1 MTRINII
8 ILVKVV
14 NKTFKIYDVFSFSL
28 KKKKTPSLTPETF
41 ISTGSHGLTAFTDKN
56 YMFFIAQKIYRI
68 NKTEKL
74 DHVYKV
80 FSDIFIKR
88 VRLIR

>member
-28 KKKKTPSLTPETF
+28 KKKKDTLVNAGDFHFNWFPRT
-41 ISTGSHGLTAFTDKN
+41 HG
-56 YMFFIAQKIYRI
+56 
-68 NKTEKL
+68 
-74 DHVYKV
+74 VY
-80 FSDIFIKR
+80 
-88 VRLIR
+88 